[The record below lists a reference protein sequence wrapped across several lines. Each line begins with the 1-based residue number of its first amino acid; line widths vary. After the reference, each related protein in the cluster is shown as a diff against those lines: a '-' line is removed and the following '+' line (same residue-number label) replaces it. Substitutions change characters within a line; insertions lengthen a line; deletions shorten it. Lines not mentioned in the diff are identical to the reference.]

1 MSRRRKKNLKDIE
14 NLTAQQ
20 KKVAEEIQKLTDNYL
35 NNSELEFPVNPRGS
49 GLYGTAQQSRKL
61 KYSASPREQVNE
73 FEGAYITLGGDKVS
87 GAASGKSGKGATNS
101 ARIDLV
107 VGRLSPERV
116 KDGQNVDNSFQ
127 SDAARIYI
135 SQLTDID
142 ANFGIDPGKTGY
154 LSSRSAI
161 GIKADGVR
169 IIGREGVKIVTGR
182 MQGTNEKNSLGGKF
196 TPAPM
201 IELIAGNNTERR
213 RVAGSILS
221 GDGEMYDP
229 LQGVA
234 MGENVVKALKEMLD
248 IQQDLIGVA
257 RKQRRAQKVF
267 NIALQIACAL
277 PPALAGPAIAAAYSS
292 FLGKDISNNIQLWR
306 TSIKSSLFRINYLS
320 PIGYRYIESRNVKTT

>member
-1 MSRRRKKNLKDIE
+1 MGQRRKKNLKDIE
-14 NLTAQQ
+14 NLTKQQ
-20 KKVAEEIQKLTDNYL
+20 KDIQAEIKKLTDDYI
-35 NNSELEFPVNPRGS
+35 NNSELDFPVNPRGS

-61 KYSASPREQVNE
+61 KYSAAPREDVKE

-87 GAASGKSGKGATNS
+87 GTASGKGGKGATNS

-154 LSSRSAI
+154 MSSRSGI

-213 RVAGSILS
+213 RVPGSALS
-221 GDGEMYDP
+221 GDTEMYDP

-234 MGENVVKALKEMLD
+234 MGENVVKAITEMME
-248 IQQDLIGVA
+248 IQQDIIGVQ
-257 RKQRRAQKVF
+257 RRQRRAQKAF
-267 NIALQIACAL
+267 NVALNIACAL
-277 PPALAGPAIAAAYSS
+277 PPALAGPAIAAAYSI
-292 FLGKDISNNIQLWR
+292 FLGVDISNNVRLWR
-306 TSIKSSLFRINYLS
+306 ATIKSALFRINYLS
-320 PIGYRYIESRNVKTT
+320 PLGYRYIESRNVKTT